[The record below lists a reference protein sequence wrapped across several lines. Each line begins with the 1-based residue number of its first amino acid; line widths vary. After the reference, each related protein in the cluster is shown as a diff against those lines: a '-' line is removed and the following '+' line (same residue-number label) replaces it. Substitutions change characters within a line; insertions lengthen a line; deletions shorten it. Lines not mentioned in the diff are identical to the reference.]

1 MTVARRLESRI
12 RTLNLFVTFIRQ
24 LALTYKFL
32 NNLVLAFPKCSPK
45 SRMILKAQKRQITF
59 LKIQKL
65 GVFCDYLL

>member
-32 NNLVLAFPKCSPK
+32 NNLVLAFPKCSLPFLCFQYYRSDFDNILFNKVK
-45 SRMILKAQKRQITF
+45 SERNF
-59 LKIQKL
+59 
-65 GVFCDYLL
+65 